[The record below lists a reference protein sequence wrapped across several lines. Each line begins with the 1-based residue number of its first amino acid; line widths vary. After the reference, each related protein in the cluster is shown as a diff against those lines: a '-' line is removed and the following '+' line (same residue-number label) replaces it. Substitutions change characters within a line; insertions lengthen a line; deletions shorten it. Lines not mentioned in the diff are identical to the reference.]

1 MDKGWWLDSCRH
13 PSLEHARRARERQA
27 QLTKPQGALGRMETL
42 AIELAALQATDQ
54 PRAGLE
60 ALRRVGG
67 LEIAAMAG
75 AMVAAAQRGTP
86 VLVVSHGGAL
96 RMALL
101 QACGL
106 PLAATWALRIGYG
119 TRLRLRVEQTG
130 EGGLWGE
137 VLELVQP

>member
-1 MDKGWWLDSCRH
+1 MPVDINPDWIEFDFGDWDGQPGSAV
-13 PSLEHARRARERQA
+13 PAE
-27 QLTKPQGALGRMETL
+27 
-42 AIELAALQATDQ
+42 ELAAFHVDPARHPP
-54 PRAGLE
+54 PRAEPWVDFGQRIRT
-60 ALRRVGG
+60 ALAALAGG
-67 LEIAAMAG
+67 ASAC
-75 AMVAAAQRGTP
+75 TDP

-96 RMALL
+96 RMALV

-119 TRLRLRVEQTG
+119 TRLRLRLEQGG